1 MKLFED
7 MFSSHRGAGVIGT
20 VVAVG
25 VLAVLGTL
33 FLLVFDQ
40 DFQGGEK
47 SIEAVIRDQG
57 TQIEQLSSA
66 IRARTNQLGDVAKN
80 KLIAENIDSLKRQL
94 ESKGNRCVDA
104 NQQITVLHDAI
115 SKVDRERETYIVA
128 YRKAERAGEI
138 SKAYPELT
146 TKAGRTYKS
155 VVIKKIDDL
164 RVSVTHEGGSGVIY
178 WNDLPDE
185 MMDRLQ
191 FTKELAE
198 QQTKREQGSAA
209 QFAASAKE
217 SDIKSSIAHVKEQMS
232 NATSTFESQ
241 KSQVSQSEA
250 KIQDCQRQITQL
262 RGMISREANK
272 DGLRQTPRY
281 RSQIEEHERTMEVE
295 RKRMADFQII
305 QQKYEK
311 NIAEFHARLSEL
323 NQKLR
328 ESVK

>member
-1 MKLFED
+1 MKFFED

-94 ESKGNRCVDA
+94 ESKGKRCVDA

-115 SKVDRERETYIVA
+115 SNMEQERQAYIVA

-138 SKAYPELT
+138 GKAYPELT

-198 QQTKREQGSAA
+198 QQTKLEQGSAA

-281 RSQIEEHERTMEVE
+281 RSQIEDHERTIEAE
-295 RKRMADFQII
+295 RKRMADFQIVR
-305 QQKYEK
+305 QKYEQ
-311 NIAEFHARLSEL
+311 NITEFNARLSEL

-328 ESVK
+328 ESAK